1 MGCVDGLLLC
11 LSFILSN
18 CRCVL
23 SSSEVKNTSEF
34 GFYKHVLFFLLCFSL
49 SLLLPSPHPC
59 PPLPPLTCL
68 ACPAIAPLL
77 CGLSFVSP
85 AGYSF
90 VPPSSTPFWSGT
102 GITSLSLSSFL
113 SLSFLSLSLCFH
125 VGSCLAC
132 WLQLCAI
139 SSPPQSLP
147 LHLTSTFTSHHFT
160 SYIVL
165 CT

>member
-1 MGCVDGLLLC
+1 MVSLSFYVKKNIVLFRVSVNLAAKEAAVGCVDGFPARCSSSSACLL
-11 LSFILSN
+11 FLSN
-18 CRCVL
+18 CSCVL
-23 SSSEVKNTSEF
+23 SSSEVKSTSEF

-49 SLLLPSPHPC
+49 SLSFFHPC

-102 GITSLSLSSFL
+102 GITSLSLSSL
-113 SLSFLSLSLCFH
+113 SLSAFMLE
-125 VGSCLAC
+125 A
-132 WLQLCAI
+132 A
-139 SSPPQSLP
+139 
-147 LHLTSTFTSHHFT
+147 
-160 SYIVL
+160 
-165 CT
+165 